1 MTELAGLYEEHA
13 RIIARAVTRE
23 EYAAAC
29 AQAAATA
36 CRASQLAVEVRRACK
51 RACKR
56 RAPERFAIAS
66 ARRRLSAARRDHRA
80 ALARVLEGAPHLRL
94 DQLERLSEAIARL
107 EGAAQQ

>member
-1 MTELAGLYEEHA
+1 MTELAELYEEHA
-13 RIIARAVTRE
+13 RIIARAMTRE

-29 AQAAATA
+29 AQAAVTA
-36 CRASQLAVEVRRACK
+36 RRASQLAAEVR

-56 RAPERFAIAS
+56 RAPERFAIAG